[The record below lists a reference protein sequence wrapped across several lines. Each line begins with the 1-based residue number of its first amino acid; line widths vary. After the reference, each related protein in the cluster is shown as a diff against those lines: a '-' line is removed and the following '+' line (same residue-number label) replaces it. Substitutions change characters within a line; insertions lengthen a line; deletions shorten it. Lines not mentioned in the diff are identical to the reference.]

1 MITGV
6 LMNWRR
12 PANVARIVAGWH
24 AGGIVTEAIVWNNN
38 PDPKFALP
46 LGLPAKVIS
55 TRQDLG
61 LYTRFAAACL
71 AANECVLI
79 QDDDLE
85 LSVESL
91 RRLHEGWQGD
101 PDVLH
106 GVFGRAPKWD
116 GSYAKNIVGNGNVPV
131 VLTRVL
137 LAHRRYA
144 AEFFAVAPAFEAI
157 QRDGRPCGN
166 GEDIILSYTARSA
179 SGRLNRVHGIPV
191 HELPAP
197 HAIHGRNWAA
207 HIAHRS
213 RLLNACEAWLQPSA
227 RVDEVVQPEI
237 RYCDELQPDRT
248 MKSWEELHA
257 S

>member
-24 AGGIVTEAIVWNNN
+24 AGGIVNEAIVWNNN
-38 PDPKFALP
+38 PDPKFAVP
-46 LGLPAKVIS
+46 QGLPAKVIS

-71 AANECVLI
+71 AANKCVLI

-91 RRLHEGWQGD
+91 RRLYEAWQGD

-116 GSYAKNIVGNGNVPV
+116 GSYAKNIVGTGNVPV

-144 AEFFAVAPAFEAI
+144 AEFFTVAPAFDAI
-157 QRDGRPCGN
+157 QRDSHPFGN
-166 GEDIILSYTARSA
+166 GEDIILSYTARSS
-179 SGRLNRVHGIPV
+179 SGRLNRVHDIPV
-191 HELPAP
+191 RELPAP
-197 HAIHGRNWAA
+197 HAMHGRSWAA
-207 HIAHRS
+207 HIAHRT
-213 RLLNACEAWLQPSA
+213 RLLQACEAWLQPSA
-227 RVDEVVQPEI
+227 RVDDVVQPEI
-237 RYCDELQPDRT
+237 RYCDEDRPNVT
-248 MKSWEELHA
+248 AKTWEELHA